1 MGTINAYHGRRVYL
15 DTNFFIYTLENF
27 APAAAAVAKLGEMI
41 QNGELLAYTS
51 ELTLAEVLVVPVRQ
65 GDQRLI
71 DLYSDLVTTRDGL
84 SVIPVTRD
92 VWIQAAAER
101 ASTAFKLPDAV
112 HIATAR
118 RTACEAFLT
127 NDRGFSRLS
136 GMDLLYLD
144 DPALP

>member
-84 SVIPVTRD
+84 SVIPVTYVMFGSRPPPSGP
-92 VWIQAAAER
+92 R
-101 ASTAFKLPDAV
+101 RHSSCPTPC
-112 HIATAR
+112 TSPPPGGPPAR
-118 RTACEAFLT
+118 R
-127 NDRGFSRLS
+127 S
-136 GMDLLYLD
+136 
-144 DPALP
+144 